1 MSMWFYDEIHEMD
14 EYQRLQKEI
23 RAVEGEYLELRKV
36 LQETQEALR
45 KDPES
50 QECQARVQYLEK
62 RLKGLEKKYPWLTWD
77 SPVEVAL
84 FSPPHG

>member
-1 MSMWFYDEIHEMD
+1 MSMYFYDDYNEMD

-23 RAVEGEYLELRKV
+23 RSVEGEYLELRRG
-36 LQETQEALR
+36 LHEARKALG

-50 QECQARVQYLEK
+50 QECQARVSYLEK
-62 RLKGLEKKYPWLTWD
+62 RMKDLEKKYPWLTWD
-77 SPVEVAL
+77 APVEVAL